1 MRLRYGIAAVLVGV
15 LLAVPVGAAGDAKPA
30 DEVNAEGN
38 AFTGGLKFGPAKV
51 SVKVGQVVRWTNTD
65 FLVPHTATEDH
76 QLWNLTGT
84 YGPPGIMGFGPGES
98 RQRVFE
104 AGTQHYYCQ
113 VHPQQMHG
121 VVAVPV
127 ALSVRKGSNG
137 TRALV
142 MRWAS
147 RAPVKGEAFDVQV
160 KRGGG
165 KWTTFRRDT
174 RSASAKLTRQGKKTT
189 FSVRARLRD
198 AKDATRA
205 TGWSPVATVSA

>member
-1 MRLRYGIAAVLVGV
+1 MRVRYGIAVLVGV
-15 LLAVPVGAAGDAKPA
+15 LLAVPVGAAGDSKPA
-30 DEVNAEGN
+30 AEVNAEGN
-38 AFTGGLKFGPAKV
+38 AFTGGLKFDPAKV
-51 SVKVGQVVRWTNTD
+51 GVKVGQVVRWTNTD

-76 QLWNLTGT
+76 QLWNLTGD

-98 RQRVFE
+98 RQRAFE

-113 VHPQQMHG
+113 VHPKQMHG

-127 ALSVRKGSNG
+127 ALSVRKTGRG
-137 TRALV
+137 TRVLV

-147 RAPVKGEAFDVQV
+147 GAPAKGEAFDVQV
-160 KRGGG
+160 RRGSG
-165 KWTTFRRDT
+165 KWTTFRLDA
-174 RSASAKLTRQGKKTT
+174 RSASAKLSRQGKKTS

-198 AKDATRA
+198 AKDASRA